1 MYHST
6 TTTIQNR
13 RGDDASVNIKK
24 KIEFRYL
31 STFLMFYNFF
41 FIPIDPYI

>member
-13 RGDDASVNIKK
+13 RGDDASVNIK